1 MNEVCLVFGL
11 PGKFGVDGSKVSKM
25 IDQGKIQEVRD
36 YYETDI
42 LNTYLVYLRFMIH
55 QCDIDLDGY
64 NRGVSDVITM
74 IETKRNKLP
83 HWGAFL
89 DAWGQSPNNQL
100 TIEA

>member
-1 MNEVCLVFGL
+1 MKMIRHCFAVNLTNTSFLSSYSTC
-11 PGKFGVDGSKVSKM
+11 KVSKM

-42 LNTYLVYLRFMIH
+42 LNTYLVYLRFMMH

-74 IETKRNKLP
+74 IEAKRNELP
-83 HWGAFL
+83 H
-89 DAWGQSPNNQL
+89 
-100 TIEA
+100 

>member
-1 MNEVCLVFGL
+1 
-11 PGKFGVDGSKVSKM
+11 M
-25 IDQGKIQEVRD
+25 IDQGKIQEVWD

-42 LNTYLVYLRFMIH
+42 LNTYLVYLRFMMH